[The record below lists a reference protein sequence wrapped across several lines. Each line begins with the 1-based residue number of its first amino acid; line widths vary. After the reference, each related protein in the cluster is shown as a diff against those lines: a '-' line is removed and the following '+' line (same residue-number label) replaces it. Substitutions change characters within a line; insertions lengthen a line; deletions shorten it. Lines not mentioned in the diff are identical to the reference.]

1 MKKKGVVVGPITDN
15 YNTITTTN
23 DTTTII
29 PSITSSPSRIAY
41 LNFINSLKSN
51 ETKRKYIYLFSKY
64 LEYLNISYDNLA
76 DLLLKQDI
84 RTIESDIILYMTRL
98 KDEEGYSF
106 ASLNTRLAAITL
118 FFTMNDII
126 VNRKKIG
133 KYLGEHIKTIKDRGY
148 THEEIKKMLD
158 VSDLKF
164 KVFITLMASTGC
176 RVGAIP
182 SLKIRNLKYYP
193 KPSYNLYQVIFY
205 ENTKSEYYSFTTP
218 ECANYIKEYLEYRS
232 ERCGEKITDNS
243 PLIRDD
249 FVLDDLLRI
258 QNPKHLSIFTF
269 NYYLRLIL
277 IKTGI
282 RKVVP
287 LTESLTGNKK
297 NRKVVSQNHGFRKFT
312 HTVMANKRINPE
324 IREMLLGHK
333 IGLSSS
339 YYRPS
344 ESELLEEYLRVI
356 PELTINEENRLQ
368 KQVQELKEQDEYSKY
383 VIDKKLKE
391 KDLAIENMQ
400 QAMKTVYEQ
409 VETFTKSFKDQTV
422 KAVESK
428 IKKITTEQLEQ
439 QSKIKILL
447 EIENKRNE
455 LFNTKGF
462 VTKEDMEVIHKS
474 INGKKR

>member
-1 MKKKGVVVGPITDN
+1 MKRGGEIIVRRGRPI
-15 YNTITTTN
+15 ITE
-23 DTTTII
+23 DTTQL
-29 PSITSSPSRIAY
+29 ITSSIASSASRIAY
-41 LNFINSLKSN
+41 LNFINSLKSK
-51 ETKRKYIYLFSKY
+51 ETKRKYIYLFAKY
-64 LEYLNISYDNLA
+64 LEYLNISYEELA
-76 DLLLKQDI
+76 STKLLKRDI

-98 KDEEGYSF
+98 KDEKGYSF
-106 ASLNTRLAAITL
+106 ASLNTSLAAITL

-148 THEEIKKMLD
+148 THDEIKKMLD

-182 SLKIRNLKYYP
+182 SLKIRNIKYY
-193 KPSYNLYQVIFY
+193 KKYSLYQITFY

-232 ERCGEKITDNS
+232 EVCGEKINDNS
-243 PLIRDD
+243 LLIRDD
-249 FVLDDLLRI
+249 FVLDDMLHI

-282 RKVVP
+282 RKVIP
-287 LTESLTGNKK
+287 LTESQTGNKK

-312 HTVMANKRINPE
+312 HTTMANKRINPE

-344 ESELLEEYLRVI
+344 ESELLEEYLKVI
-356 PELTINEENRLQ
+356 DDLTINDEFRLS
-368 KQVQELKEQDEYSKY
+368 KQVQELKEKNQDSEY
-383 VIDKKLKE
+383 VIKGKLPEKE
-391 KDLAIENMQ
+391 EQIKVLM
-400 QAMKTVYEQ
+400 TQ
-409 VETFTKSFKDQTV
+409 VEKLNKETNRNRQEFIDIANQIQEIKNRTKIDPDTRKR
-422 KAVESK
+422 
-428 IKKITTEQLEQ
+428 IKTGEMGRDEMFELYLQDRERKKQQQQELEQ
-439 QSKIKILL
+439 QLQKY
-447 EIENKRNE
+447 
-455 LFNTKGF
+455 NTQQ
-462 VTKEDMEVIHKS
+462 
-474 INGKKR
+474 

>member
-1 MKKKGVVVGPITDN
+1 MKRGGEIIVRRRGRPLITE
-15 YNTITTTN
+15 
-23 DTTTII
+23 DTTQLII
-29 PSITSSPSRIAY
+29 SSITSSASRIAY
-41 LNFINSLKSN
+41 LNFINSLKSK
-51 ETKRKYIYLFSKY
+51 ETKRKYIYLFAKY
-64 LEYLNISYDNLA
+64 LEYLNISYDGLA
-76 DLLLKQDI
+76 TNLLKQDI

-98 KDEEGYSF
+98 KDEQGYSF
-106 ASLNTRLAAITL
+106 ASLNTSLAAITL

-148 THEEIKKMLD
+148 THEEIRKMLD

-176 RVGAIP
+176 RVGAVP
-182 SLKIRNLKYYP
+182 SLKIRNLKYYNNH
-193 KPSYNLYQVIFY
+193 NLYQVTFY

-232 ERCGEKITDNS
+232 EICSEKLNDNS

-249 FVLDDLLRI
+249 FMLDDLLHI

-269 NYYLRLIL
+269 NFYLRLIL

-282 RKVVP
+282 RKVIP
-287 LTESLTGNKK
+287 LTESQTGNTK

-312 HTVMANKRINPE
+312 HTTMANKRINPE

-344 ESELLEEYLRVI
+344 ESELLEEYLRVV
-356 PELTINEENRLQ
+356 PELTINEENRLSME
-368 KQVQELKEQDEYSKY
+368 VQELKKKNEDPKY
-383 VIDKKLKE
+383 V
-391 KDLAIENMQ
+391 
-400 QAMKTVYEQ
+400 
-409 VETFTKSFKDQTV
+409 
-422 KAVESK
+422 
-428 IKKITTEQLEQ
+428 
-439 QSKIKILL
+439 
-447 EIENKRNE
+447 
-455 LFNTKGF
+455 
-462 VTKEDMEVIHKS
+462 
-474 INGKKR
+474 

>member
-1 MKKKGVVVGPITDN
+1 MINNSSFTPIGVNISQT
-15 YNTITTTN
+15 
-23 DTTTII
+23 
-29 PSITSSPSRIAY
+29 AY
-41 LNFINSLKSN
+41 LNFINSLKSK
-51 ETKRKYIYLFSKY
+51 ETKTKYIYLFSKY
-64 LEYLNISYDNLA
+64 LEYLHLSYDNLA
-76 DLLLKQDI
+76 DLLKQDI

-98 KDEEGYSF
+98 KDQEGYSF

-118 FFTMNDII
+118 FFTMNDVMI
-126 VNRKKIG
+126 NRKKIG

-193 KPSYNLYQVIFY
+193 DHNYYKLYQVTFY

-218 ECANYIKEYLEYRS
+218 ECANYIREYLEYRS
-232 ERCGEKITDNS
+232 ERCGEKLTDNS

-249 FVLDDLLRI
+249 FIIGDMWHI

-282 RKVVP
+282 RKVIP
-287 LTESLTGNKK
+287 LTESQTGSKK
-297 NRKVVSQNHGFRKFT
+297 NRKIVSQNHGFRKFT

-333 IGLSSS
+333 IGLSSC

-344 ESELLEEYLRVI
+344 ESELLEEYLRVV
-356 PELTINEENRLQ
+356 PELTISDEYRLSKQNQELEEKYQDSEYVIKGKLQDMAEQNKILKDQLEKLNEEQ
-368 KQVQELKEQDEYSKY
+368 KDKVSFNSDEMTRMEENLIFIAKEIGLDMNKFERKY
-383 VIDKKLKE
+383 DTKVNKKERK
-391 KDLAIENMQ
+391 
-400 QAMKTVYEQ
+400 
-409 VETFTKSFKDQTV
+409 
-422 KAVESK
+422 
-428 IKKITTEQLEQ
+428 
-439 QSKIKILL
+439 
-447 EIENKRNE
+447 
-455 LFNTKGF
+455 
-462 VTKEDMEVIHKS
+462 
-474 INGKKR
+474 